1 MSDDLDADGQDVPAD
16 ADDSREDQHD
26 ASGQLREDQGLRE
39 RTRRDATDP
48 ESSLQPAQEDSQ
60 EGAQGVDSELAAREA
75 SDESALETVI
85 EERLR
90 VMLAESYS
98 GLLPQ
103 PDHFDRYDADT
114 RERILRM
121 SESYTTDES
130 SRRDKLIDAEVK
142 EARVGRRT
150 ATWMFFVAMVL
161 TFVTVLLAPVLGFN
175 PWVGTVFLALPVTS
189 VIRDMTSGMS
199 RGGGE
204 RNSKPD
210 QSREAS

>member
-1 MSDDLDADGQDVPAD
+1 
-16 ADDSREDQHD
+16 
-26 ASGQLREDQGLRE
+26 
-39 RTRRDATDP
+39 
-48 ESSLQPAQEDSQ
+48 
-60 EGAQGVDSELAAREA
+60 
-75 SDESALETVI
+75 
-85 EERLR
+85 
-90 VMLAESYS
+90 MLAESSYS

-103 PDHFDRYDADT
+103 PGHFERYDADT

-150 ATWMFFVAMVL
+150 ATCMFFVAMVL

-204 RNSKPD
+204 RNSKPGR
-210 QSREAS
+210 SREAN